1 MLELPFAGTKCNHG
15 GALTVT
21 LLGTSLVP
29 MPTPK
34 GSSTMLLTM
43 TMMLCCLGMASAAV
57 CNGGTDPSPKTDT
70 GCRYGA
76 CAQPSATSGRCVH
89 DGGECANGEVY
100 VKAVNTER
108 ELNGLV
114 CTCED
119 ILSYPSTI
127 GICDHDG
134 AMTPMAIAS
143 DCPTGSTPIC
153 DADANGRCASKD
165 ALCSLFPRP
174 TTPPPCA

>member
-1 MLELPFAGTKCNHG
+1 
-15 GALTVT
+15 
-21 LLGTSLVP
+21 
-29 MPTPK
+29 
-34 GSSTMLLTM
+34 MLLTM

-153 DADANGRCASKD
+153 DADANGRCASVD
-165 ALCSLFPRP
+165 ALCSPFPRP
-174 TTPPPCA
+174 TTPPPCAQTRSAASTTPSPPPVLAHTLRPPSRAQVHDR

>member
-1 MLELPFAGTKCNHG
+1 
-15 GALTVT
+15 
-21 LLGTSLVP
+21 
-29 MPTPK
+29 
-34 GSSTMLLTM
+34 MLLTM

-100 VKAVNTER
+100 VKAVNTQD

-165 ALCSLFPRP
+165 ALCSLSPRP
-174 TTPPPCA
+174 LRRRVRKLGVRRAPRPLHRRRWLTLRPPARAQVHDR